1 MRCDICPRRCG
12 VERSQRVGFCGMG
25 ESLRVAKV
33 QKHFWEEPFISGN
46 QGSGTIFFSGCNLKC
61 VFCQNY
67 SVSRGYGKDIDAHRL
82 ADIFAELESSGVH
95 NINLVTGTHFVR
107 QIVDALN
114 IYRPNIPIVYNCGG
128 YESEETLC
136 MLDGLVDI
144 YLPDFKYSD
153 NALAIKY
160 SQAPD
165 YFEVASKAID
175 IMQRQVG
182 KSIIEDGIMRKGTC
196 VRHLVLP
203 GSLDNT
209 YGVLEWLKDNLDDSH
224 YISLMGQYYP
234 CGESK
239 KYEELSRKLKPIE
252 YKLAISKAEKLGLAN
267 VLIQDLSSAD
277 AEYTPDFDLQGV

>member
-1 MRCDICPRRCG
+1 
-12 VERSQRVGFCGMG
+12 MG
-25 ESLRVAKV
+25 EDLRVAKV
-33 QKHFWEEPFISGN
+33 QKHFWEEPFISGSR
-46 QGSGTIFFSGCNLKC
+46 GSGTIFFSGCNLKC

-67 SVSRGYGKDIDAHRL
+67 SVSRGYGKDIDVHRL
-82 ADIFAELESSGVH
+82 ADIFAELEESGVH

-114 IYRPNIPIVYNCGG
+114 IYRPKIPIVYNCGG
-128 YESEETLC
+128 YESEETLK

-153 NALAIKY
+153 NALALKY
-160 SQAPD
+160 SQAPE
-165 YFEVASKAID
+165 YFEVVCKAID

-182 KSIIEDGIMRKGTC
+182 KSVIEDGIMRKGIC

-203 GSLDNT
+203 NNLPNT

-239 KYEELSRKLKPIE
+239 MFEELSRKLKPIE
-252 YKLAISKAEKLGLAN
+252 YKLAISKAEKLGLSN

>member
-1 MRCDICPRRCG
+1 MDVYI
-12 VERSQRVGFCGMG
+12 
-25 ESLRVAKV
+25 L
-33 QKHFWEEPFISGN
+33 
-46 QGSGTIFFSGCNLKC
+46 
-61 VFCQNY
+61 
-67 SVSRGYGKDIDAHRL
+67 
-82 ADIFAELESSGVH
+82 AELECSGVH

-107 QIVDALN
+107 PIVDALN
-114 IYRPNIPIVYNCGG
+114 IYRPKIPIVYNCGG
-128 YESEETLC
+128 YDSEETLN

-153 NALAIKY
+153 NNLAFKY

-165 YFEVASKAID
+165 YFEVASKAIG

-182 KSIIEDGIMRKGTC
+182 KSVIEEGIMRKGMC

-203 GSLDNT
+203 GSLANT
-209 YGVLEWLKDNLDDSH
+209 YGVLEWLRDNLDSSH
-224 YISLMGQYYP
+224 YVSLMGQYYP

-239 KYEELSRKLKPIE
+239 KFEELSRKLKPIE
-252 YKLAISKAEKLGLAN
+252 YKLAISKAEKLGLSN

>member
-12 VERSQRVGFCGMG
+12 VDRSQRVGFCGMG
-25 ESLRVAKV
+25 EDLRVAKV
-33 QKHFWEEPFISGN
+33 QKHFWEEPFISGSR
-46 QGSGTIFFSGCNLKC
+46 GSGTIFFSGCNLKC

-67 SVSRGYGKDIDAHRL
+67 SVSRGYGRYIDVHRL
-82 ADIFAELESSGVH
+82 ADIFAELEESGVY
-95 NINLVTGTHFVR
+95 NINLVTGTHYVR

-114 IYRPNIPIVYNCGG
+114 IYRPKIPIVYNCGG

-165 YFEVASKAID
+165 YFEVASKAIE

-224 YISLMGQYYP
+224 YVSLMGQYYP

-239 KYEELSRKLKPIE
+239 KFEELSRKLKPIE
-252 YKLAISKAEKLGLAN
+252 YKLAISKAEKLGLSN